1 MMRQGPGE
9 PRARIGRRAA
19 TILAALALVA
29 TALPAQDVTQVKS
42 KIVTTTTRTVPVTTG
57 VIDSK
62 AVNALR
68 TMGAYLRT
76 LKSFGV
82 EVKGAK
88 DDVMSDG
95 QKILISGTVNYL
107 VRTPDRMRAE
117 INTDRK
123 QRTIYYDGKT
133 MTLYA
138 PRMHYYAKVNAPPTV
153 MQMLDTVRAKY
164 GVELPIADL
173 FLWGTPRDGVSDL
186 TQARYIGPSTV
197 DGIQTDQYA
206 FRQEGTDW
214 QIWIEQGSRPLPRRL
229 VITSVDKPEAP
240 QYLAT
245 MMWNLTAN
253 TDDANFVFTPPNDAT
268 QIPWNQTTVASA
280 RKAP

>member
-1 MMRQGPGE
+1 MRQGPGE
-9 PRARIGRRAA
+9 TRARIGRRAA

-29 TALPAQDVTQVKS
+29 TALPAQDVTQVSS
-42 KIVTTTTRTVPVTTG
+42 KVVTTTRTTAPVTTG

-123 QRTIYYDGKT
+123 QRTIYYNGKT

-138 PRMHYYAKVNAPPTV
+138 PRMHYYATVNAPPTV

-186 TQARYIGPSTV
+186 TQARYIGPSSV

-240 QYLAT
+240 QYFAT

-253 TDDANFVFTPPNDAT
+253 TDDANFNFVAPNDAK

>member
-1 MMRQGPGE
+1 MRQGPGE
-9 PRARIGRRAA
+9 TRARIGRRAA
-19 TILAALALVA
+19 TILASLAFVA

-42 KIVTTTTRTVPVTTG
+42 TTVTTTTRATTTG

-82 EVKGAK
+82 DVKGAR
-88 DDVMSDG
+88 DEVMNDG
-95 QKILISGTVNYL
+95 QKILISGTVKYL
-107 VRTPDRMRAE
+107 VRTPDRLRAE

-123 QRTIYYDGKT
+123 QRTIYYNGKT
-133 MTLYA
+133 ITLYA
-138 PRMHYYAKVNAPPTV
+138 PRMHYYATVNAPPTNE
-153 MQMLDTVRAKY
+153 QMLDTVRAKY

-173 FLWGTPRDGVSDL
+173 FLWGTARDGVKDL
-186 TQARYIGPSTV
+186 TQATYIGPSSV

-229 VITSVDKPEAP
+229 VITSVDKDEAP
-240 QYLAT
+240 QYFAT
-245 MMWNLTAN
+245 MMWDLTAK
-253 TDDANFVFTPPNDAT
+253 TDDSEFAFVPPKDAH

-280 RKAP
+280 RRAP

>member
-1 MMRQGPGE
+1 MRQGPGE
-9 PRARIGRRAA
+9 TRARIGRRAA
-19 TILAALALVA
+19 TILASLALVA
-29 TALPAQDVTQVKS
+29 TALPAQDITQIKS
-42 KIVTTTTRTVPVTTG
+42 VTTTRTTVPVTTG
-57 VIDSK
+57 VVDSK

-82 EVKGAK
+82 DVKGAR
-88 DDVMSDG
+88 DEVMSDG
-95 QKILISGTVNYL
+95 QKILITGTVKYL
-107 VRTPDRMRAE
+107 VRTPDRLRAE

-123 QRTIYYDGKT
+123 QRTIYYNGKT

-138 PRMHYYAKVNAPPTV
+138 PRMHYYSTVNAPPTNE
-153 MQMLDTVRAKY
+153 QLLDTLRAK

-173 FLWGTPRDGVSDL
+173 FLWGTPRDGVKDL
-186 TQARYIGPSTV
+186 TQARYIGPSSV

-240 QYLAT
+240 QYFAT

-253 TDDANFVFTPPNDAT
+253 TDDANFNFVAPNDAK

>member
-1 MMRQGPGE
+1 MRQGPGE
-9 PRARIGRRAA
+9 TRARIGRRAA
-19 TILAALALVA
+19 TILAALTLTA
-29 TALPAQDVTQVKS
+29 TALPAQDATYVSS
-42 KIVTTTTRTVPVTTG
+42 KVTTTTRTTRPVVTG

-82 EVKGAK
+82 DVKGAR
-88 DDVMSDG
+88 DDVMDDG

-107 VRTPDRMRAE
+107 VRTPDRLRVE

-123 QRTIYYDGKT
+123 QRTIYYNGKT
-133 MTLYA
+133 VTLYA
-138 PRMHYYAKVNAPPTV
+138 PRMHYYSTVNAPATV
-153 MQMLDTVRAKY
+153 MEMLDTVKAKY
-164 GVELPIADL
+164 GVELPVADL
-173 FLWGTPRDGVSDL
+173 FLWGTPRDGMSDL

-206 FRQEGTDW
+206 FRQQGTDW

-240 QYLAT
+240 QYLAQF
-245 MMWNLTAN
+245 MWDLTAN
-253 TDDANFVFTPPNDAT
+253 TDDSQFTFEPPKDAKS
-268 QIPWNQTTVASA
+268 IPWNQTTTASA
-280 RKAP
+280 RAAQ

>member
-1 MMRQGPGE
+1 MRQGPGE
-9 PRARIGRRAA
+9 TRARIGRRAA
-19 TILAALALVA
+19 TILASLALAA
-29 TALPAQDVTQVKS
+29 TALPAQDVTQVS
-42 KIVTTTTRTVPVTTG
+42 STTVKRTSPVTTG

-76 LKSFGV
+76 MKSFSV
-82 EVKGAK
+82 DVKGAK
-88 DDVMSDG
+88 DEVMNDG
-95 QKILISGTVNYL
+95 QKILISGTVKYL
-107 VRTPDRMRAE
+107 VRTPDRLRAE

-123 QRTIYYDGKT
+123 QRTIYYNGKT
-133 MTLYA
+133 LTLYA
-138 PRMHYYAKVNAPPTV
+138 PRMHYYATVNAPPTV
-153 MQMLDTVRAKY
+153 MQMLDTVSKKY

-173 FLWGTPRDGVSDL
+173 FLWGTDRDGVKDL
-186 TQARYIGPSTV
+186 KQARYIGPSTV

-229 VITSVDKPEAP
+229 VITSTDKEGEP

-245 MMWNLTAN
+245 MMWDLTAN
-253 TDDANFVFTPPNDAT
+253 TDDANFNFEPPKDAK

-280 RKAP
+280 RRAP

>member
-1 MMRQGPGE
+1 MRQGPGE
-9 PRARIGRRAA
+9 TRARIGRRAA
-19 TILAALALVA
+19 TILASLTLLA
-29 TALPAQDVTQVKS
+29 TALPAQDVTQVS
-42 KIVTTTTRTVPVTTG
+42 STTTSKRTTPVTTG

-82 EVKGAK
+82 DVKGAK
-88 DDVMSDG
+88 DEVMDDG
-95 QKILISGTVNYL
+95 QKILISGTVKYL
-107 VRTPDRMRAE
+107 VRTPDRLRAE

-123 QRTIYYDGKT
+123 QRTIYYNGKT
-133 MTLYA
+133 VTLYA
-138 PRMHYYAKVNAPPTV
+138 PRMHYYATVNAPPTV
-153 MQMLDTVRAKY
+153 MQMLDTVSAKY
-164 GVELPIADL
+164 GVELPVADL
-173 FLWGTPRDGVSDL
+173 FLWGTPRDGIDEL
-186 TQARYIGPSTV
+186 KQARYIGPSTV

-206 FRQEGTDW
+206 FRQAGTDW

-229 VITSVDKPEAP
+229 VITTTDKEGDP

-245 MMWNLTAN
+245 MMWDLTAN
-253 TDDANFVFTPPNDAT
+253 TDDANFVFTPPNDAK

>member
-1 MMRQGPGE
+1 MRQGPGE
-9 PRARIGRRAA
+9 TRARIGRRAA
-19 TILAALALVA
+19 TILAGLALVA
-29 TALPAQDVTQVKS
+29 TALPAQDATYVSS
-42 KIVTTTTRTVPVTTG
+42 KVVTTTRTTTPVVTG

-62 AVNALR
+62 AINALR

-82 EVKGAK
+82 DVKGAK
-88 DDVMSDG
+88 DDVMEDG
-95 QKILISGTVNYL
+95 QKILISGMVKYL
-107 VRTPDRMRAE
+107 VRTPDRLRAE
-117 INTDRK
+117 VNTDRK
-123 QRTIYYDGKT
+123 QRTIYYNGKT
-133 MTLYA
+133 LTLYA
-138 PRMHYYAKVNAPPTV
+138 PRMHYYATVNAPPTNEMV
-153 MQMLDTVRAKY
+153 LDTLRAKY

-173 FLWGTPRDGVSDL
+173 FLWGTPRDGVKDL
-186 TQARYIGPSTV
+186 TQARYIGPSSV

-240 QYLAT
+240 QYFAT
-245 MMWNLTAN
+245 MMWDLTAN
-253 TDDANFVFTPPNDAT
+253 TDDSNFMFEPPKDAK
-268 QIPWNQTTVASA
+268 QIPWNQTTMASA

>member
-1 MMRQGPGE
+1 MRQGPGE
-9 PRARIGRRAA
+9 TRARIGRRAA
-19 TILAALALVA
+19 TILAALALTA
-29 TALPAQDVTQVKS
+29 TALPAQEVTRVS
-42 KIVTTTTRTVPVTTG
+42 STVTTASTVPVTTG
-57 VIDSK
+57 VIDSR

-82 EVKGAK
+82 DVKGAR
-88 DDVMSDG
+88 DEVMNDG
-95 QKILISGTVNYL
+95 QKILISGTVKYL

-123 QRTIYYDGKT
+123 QRTIYYDGK
-133 MTLYA
+133 MLTLYA
-138 PRMHYYAKVNAPPTV
+138 PRMHYYATVNAPPTV
-153 MQMLDTVRAKY
+153 QQMLDTVRAKY

-186 TQARYIGPSTV
+186 TQARYIGPSSV

-206 FRQEGTDW
+206 FRQAGTDW

-240 QYLAT
+240 QYLAQL
-245 MMWNLTAN
+245 MWDLTAN
-253 TDDANFVFTPPNDAT
+253 TDDSQFTFEPPKDAKS
-268 QIPWNQTTVASA
+268 IPWNETTTASA

>member
-1 MMRQGPGE
+1 MRQGPSE
-9 PRARIGRRAA
+9 PRARVGRRAA

-29 TALPAQDVTQVKS
+29 TALPAQDVTQVSS
-42 KIVTTTTRTVPVTTG
+42 KVVTTTTGRTVPVTTG

-123 QRTIYYDGKT
+123 QRTIYYNGKT

-138 PRMHYYAKVNAPPTV
+138 PRMHYYATVNAPPTV
-153 MQMLDTVRAKY
+153 QQMLDTVRAKY
-164 GVELPIADL
+164 GVELPISDL

-186 TQARYIGPSTV
+186 TQARYIGPSSV

-240 QYLAT
+240 QYFAT

-253 TDDANFVFTPPNDAT
+253 TDDANFVFTPPDDAK

>member
-1 MMRQGPGE
+1 MRQGPGE
-9 PRARIGRRAA
+9 TRARIGRRAA
-19 TILAALALVA
+19 TILASLALVA
-29 TALPAQDVTQVKS
+29 TALPAQDITQIKS
-42 KIVTTTTRTVPVTTG
+42 VTTTRTTVPVTTG
-57 VIDSK
+57 VVDSK

-82 EVKGAK
+82 DVKGAR
-88 DDVMSDG
+88 DEVMSDG
-95 QKILISGTVNYL
+95 QKILITGTVKYL
-107 VRTPDRMRAE
+107 VRTPDRLRAE

-123 QRTIYYDGKT
+123 QRTIYYNGKT

-138 PRMHYYAKVNAPPTV
+138 PRMHYYSTVNAPPTNE
-153 MQMLDTVRAKY
+153 QLLDTLRAK

-173 FLWGTPRDGVSDL
+173 FLWGTPRDGVKDL
-186 TQARYIGPSTV
+186 TQARYIGPSSV

-240 QYLAT
+240 QYLAQL
-245 MMWNLTAN
+245 MWDLTAN
-253 TDDANFVFTPPNDAT
+253 TDDSNFTFEPPKDAKS
-268 QIPWNQTTVASA
+268 IPWKETTTASA

>member
-1 MMRQGPGE
+1 MRQGPGE
-9 PRARIGRRAA
+9 TRARIGRRAA
-19 TILAALALVA
+19 TILASLALVA
-29 TALPAQDVTQVKS
+29 TALPAQEVTQVS
-42 KIVTTTTRTVPVTTG
+42 SHVTTTKTRPVTTG

-76 LKSFGV
+76 MKSFGV
-82 EVKGAK
+82 DVKGAR
-88 DDVMSDG
+88 DEVMDDG
-95 QKILISGTVNYL
+95 QKILISGTVKYL
-107 VRTPDRMRAE
+107 VRTPDRLRAE

-123 QRTIYYDGKT
+123 QRTIYFNGKT
-133 MTLYA
+133 LTLYA
-138 PRMHYYAKVNAPPTV
+138 PRMHYYATVAAPPTNEQV
-153 MQMLDTVRAKY
+153 LDTLRAKY
-164 GVELPIADL
+164 DVELPIADL
-173 FLWGTPRDGVSDL
+173 FLWGTPRDGVNDL

-240 QYLAT
+240 QYFAT
-245 MMWNLTAN
+245 MMWDLTAN
-253 TDDANFVFTPPNDAT
+253 TDDSNFMFEPPKDAK

>member
-1 MMRQGPGE
+1 M
-9 PRARIGRRAA
+9 
-19 TILAALALVA
+19 LAALALTA
-29 TALPAQDVTQVKS
+29 TALPAQEVTRVS
-42 KIVTTTTRTVPVTTG
+42 STVTTASTVPVTTG
-57 VIDSK
+57 VIDSR

-82 EVKGAK
+82 DVKGAR
-88 DDVMSDG
+88 DEVMNDG
-95 QKILISGTVNYL
+95 QKILISGTIKYL

-123 QRTIYYDGKT
+123 QRTIYYNGKT

-138 PRMHYYAKVNAPPTV
+138 PRMHYYSTVNAPPTV
-153 MQMLDTVRAKY
+153 MQMLDTVKAKY
-164 GVELPIADL
+164 GVELPVADL

-240 QYLAT
+240 QYLAQL
-245 MMWNLTAN
+245 MWDLTAN
-253 TDDANFVFTPPNDAT
+253 TDDSQFTFEPPKDAKS
-268 QIPWNQTTVASA
+268 IPWNQTTTASA
-280 RKAP
+280 RSAQ

>member
-1 MMRQGPGE
+1 MRQGPSE
-9 PRARIGRRAA
+9 PRARVGRRAA

-29 TALPAQDVTQVKS
+29 TALPAQDVTQVSS
-42 KIVTTTTRTVPVTTG
+42 KVVTTTTGRTMPVTTG

-107 VRTPDRMRAE
+107 VRTPDRLRAE

-123 QRTIYYDGKT
+123 QRTIYYNGKT

-138 PRMHYYAKVNAPPTV
+138 PRMHYYATVNAPPTV
-153 MQMLDTVRAKY
+153 QQML
-164 GVELPIADL
+164 DL

-240 QYLAT
+240 QYFAT

-253 TDDANFVFTPPNDAT
+253 TDDANFVFTPPNDAK

>member
-1 MMRQGPGE
+1 MRQGPGE
-9 PRARIGRRAA
+9 TRARIGRRAA
-19 TILAALALVA
+19 TILASLALTA
-29 TALPAQDVTQVKS
+29 TALPAQDITQIKS
-42 KIVTTTTRTVPVTTG
+42 VTTTRTTAPVTTG
-57 VIDSK
+57 VVDSR

-82 EVKGAK
+82 DVKGAR
-88 DDVMSDG
+88 DEVMADG
-95 QKILISGTVNYL
+95 QKILISGTVKYL
-107 VRTPDRMRAE
+107 VRTPDRLRAE

-123 QRTIYYDGKT
+123 QRTIYYNGKT

-138 PRMHYYAKVNAPPTV
+138 PRMHYYSTVNAPPTV

-186 TQARYIGPSTV
+186 KQARYIGPSTV

-229 VITSVDKPEAP
+229 VITSVDKPESP
-240 QYLAT
+240 QYFAT
-245 MMWNLTAN
+245 MMWDLTAN
-253 TDDANFVFTPPNDAT
+253 TDDANFVFEPPSDAKS
-268 QIPWNQTTVASA
+268 IPWKQTTTASA
-280 RKAP
+280 RRAQ

>member
-1 MMRQGPGE
+1 
-9 PRARIGRRAA
+9 
-19 TILAALALVA
+19 VA
-29 TALPAQDVTQVKS
+29 TALPAQDVTQIS
-42 KIVTTTTRTVPVTTG
+42 STTTVRTTAPVTTG

-82 EVKGAK
+82 DVKGAK
-88 DDVMSDG
+88 DEVMDDG
-95 QKILISGTVNYL
+95 QKILISGTVKYL
-107 VRTPDRMRAE
+107 VRTPDRLRAE

-123 QRTIYYDGKT
+123 QRTIYYNGKT
-133 MTLYA
+133 VTLFA
-138 PRMHYYAKVNAPPTV
+138 PRMHYYATVNAPPTV
-153 MQMLDTVRAKY
+153 MEMLDTVSKRY
-164 GVELPIADL
+164 GVELPVADL
-173 FLWGTPRDGVSDL
+173 FLWGTPRDGMDEL
-186 TQARYIGPSTV
+186 KQAKYVGPSTV

-206 FRQEGTDW
+206 FRQNGTDW

-229 VITSVDKPEAP
+229 VITSVDEPQKP

-245 MMWNLTAN
+245 LMWDLTAN
-253 TDDANFVFTPPNDAT
+253 TDDANFNFSPPQDAK
-268 QIPWNQTTVASA
+268 QIPWNKTTVASA